1 MIETFLKLRRTIDEL
16 AGQLGNRTVRIME
29 VCGTHTMAIAR
40 HGLRDVL
47 PPNVKLLSGP
57 GCPVCVTSAGF
68 IDAAIR
74 ISETGAIIAT
84 FGDLLK
90 VPGSSVSLERAKADG
105 ADVRIVYSPTDALAL
120 ARSNGDRNVVFL
132 AIGFETTAPTTAS
145 AVLDAHKCGLAN
157 FSLLCAHKLIP
168 PAMRLIASDPSLA
181 VDAFLCPGHVSVI
194 IGSHPYAFLAE
205 TRSRPA
211 VITGF
216 EPVDVLDGIA
226 RCLGQIARSRFGVEI
241 QYSRAVR
248 PEGNPRA
255 RARIDEAYRVV
266 DESWRGFGLIPESG
280 LAPREHLADFDA
292 CLRFD
297 VTTAGGVD
305 NPACRCGD
313 VLKAII
319 EPSQCP
325 LFATSCTP
333 RHPVGACMVS
343 TEGACAIHFRYR
355 PKE

>member
-1 MIETFLKLRRTIDEL
+1 VIETFRKLRRTIDKTAREL
-16 AGQLGNRTVRIME
+16 GDRTVRIME

-47 PPNVKLLSGP
+47 PSNVKLLSGP

-74 ISETGAIIAT
+74 ISRTGTIIAT

-90 VPGSSVSLERAKADG
+90 VPGSNASLERAKADG

-120 ARSNGDRNVVFL
+120 ARSYPDRDVVFL
-132 AIGFETTAPTTAS
+132 AIGFETTAPATAS
-145 AVLDAHKCGLAN
+145 VLLDAHKLSVPN

-168 PAMRLIASDPSLA
+168 PALRLIASDPAL
-181 VDAFLCPGHVSVI
+181 VIDAFLCPGHVSVI

-205 TRSRPA
+205 ECSRPA
-211 VITGF
+211 VITGL
-216 EPVDVLDGIA
+216 EPIDVLDGIA
-226 RCLGQIARSRFGVEI
+226 RCLDQIARSRFQVDI
-241 QYSRAVR
+241 QYSRAVH
-248 PEGNPRA
+248 PEGNPLA
-255 RARIDEAYRVV
+255 RKRIYEAYRVV
-266 DESWRGFGLIPESG
+266 NESWRGFGLIPESG
-280 LAPREHLADFDA
+280 LAPRHDLADFDA
-292 CLRFD
+292 CARFD
-297 VTTAGGVD
+297 VSIAGGAD

-325 LFATSCTP
+325 LFAASCTP

-343 TEGACAIHFRYR
+343 AEGACAIHFKYR